1 MKTTVLND
9 LHLGC
14 MRKGGTTPPSQA
26 ALRAIQYERFESLLS
41 KCPSDLII
49 NGDLFDGFM
58 VDPSD
63 VIMTFQ
69 TFADWFK
76 HVANPH
82 CTLTLVAGN
91 HDWNPRGGKTSSFHL
106 LCHFLKTM
114 FPDNVQVVDYEDGFA
129 PIYPDIWVIP
139 HMPNQSLFDLEIEK
153 ALATTPGWL
162 LLHANYNNTFA
173 QHSDHSLNVSQDQ
186 IDALLVKGWSILF
199 GHEHAHKV
207 MRGGRVV
214 IAGNQIPTSCA
225 DWLGCDGKFYVEIED
240 GGTNI
245 VPFMVKAEHYVEVD
259 WTELAGY
266 RGEHGFIR
274 AVGAATADQAS
285 QVVDT
290 VAKFRQMSPAY
301 VVSNAV
307 KVDGVAG
314 FDALAETSFEEITS
328 FSVLDALLEELTEEE
343 GKIVKEL
350 LEC

>member
-14 MRKGGTTPPSQA
+14 MRKGGTTPESQA
-26 ALRAIQYERFESLLS
+26 ALRVAQYGHLDRLLAGIS
-41 KCPSDLII
+41 GNLTI
-49 NGDLFDGFM
+49 NGDFFDGFA

-63 VIMTFQ
+63 VILSFQ
-69 TFADWFK
+69 ALSDWL
-76 HVANPH
+76 HRGAGN
-82 CTLTLVAGN
+82 LTMLAGN
-91 HDWNPRGGKTSSFHL
+91 HDWSPRGSKTSSYHL
-106 LCHFLKTM
+106 LAHFLKIAY
-114 FPDNVQVVDYEDGFA
+114 PHKVSAYDYSDGFKKIDDGLWA
-129 PIYPDIWVIP
+129 IP
-139 HMPNQSLFDLEIEK
+139 HMPNQSLFDLEINK
-153 ALATTPGWL
+153 ALDLPVQGWL

-207 MRGGRVV
+207 MRGGRAI

-240 GGTNI
+240 GVANI
-245 VPFMVKAEHYVEVD
+245 VPFMEKRDHYVEVA

-274 AVGAATADQAS
+274 VVGAATADQAS
-285 QVVDT
+285 QVVDS
-290 VAKFRQMSPAY
+290 VARFRQSTCAL

>member
-1 MKTTVLND
+1 
-9 LHLGC
+9 
-14 MRKGGTTPPSQA
+14 MRKGGTTLESQA
-26 ALRAIQYERFESLLS
+26 ALRASQYAHLDRLLAGVS
-41 KCPSDLII
+41 GNLII

-63 VIMTFQ
+63 VILSFQ
-69 TFADWFK
+69 ALSDW
-76 HVANPH
+76 VRRGIGN
-82 CTLTLVAGN
+82 LTLLAGN
-91 HDWNPRGGKTSSFHL
+91 HDWSPRGSKTSSYHL
-106 LCHFLKTM
+106 LAHFLKIAH
-114 FPDNVQVVDYEDGFA
+114 PNNVVVYDYSDGFKKIDDGLWA
-129 PIYPDIWVIP
+129 IP
-139 HMPNQSLFDLEIEK
+139 HMPNQALFDLEIEK
-153 ALATTPGWL
+153 ALNLAVQGWL

-173 QHSDHSLNVSQDQ
+173 QHSDHSLNVSQEQ

-199 GHEHAHKV
+199 GHEHQHRV

-240 GGTNI
+240 GAA
-245 VPFMVKAEHYVEVD
+245 PAE
-259 WTELAGY
+259 
-266 RGEHGFIR
+266 
-274 AVGAATADQAS
+274 QAS

-290 VAKFRQMSPAY
+290 VAKFRQSSQAD

-328 FSVLDALLEELTEEE
+328 FSVMDALLEELSEEE
-343 GKIVKEL
+343 GKIVRGL

>member
-1 MKTTVLND
+1 
-9 LHLGC
+9 
-14 MRKGGTTPPSQA
+14 MRKGGVTTESQA
-26 ALRAIQYERFESLLS
+26 ALRVAQYAHFERLLAN
-41 KCPSDLII
+41 CHGDTII

-58 VDPSD
+58 VDPND
-63 VIMTFQ
+63 VILTFQ
-69 TFADWFK
+69 AFANWFK
-76 HVANPH
+76 HVANPN

-106 LCHFLKTM
+106 LCHFMKTM
-114 FPDNVQVVDYEDGFA
+114 FPDNVQVIDYEDGFT
-129 PIYPDIWVIP
+129 PIYPDIWAIP
-139 HMPNQSLFDLEIEK
+139 HMPNQALFDLEIEK
-153 ALATTPGWL
+153 ALAENHGWL

-173 QHSDHSLNVSQDQ
+173 QHSDHSLNVSQEQ

-214 IAGNQIPTSCA
+214 ITGNQITTSCA

-240 GGTNI
+240 GVADI
-245 VPFMVKAEHYVEVD
+245 VPFMEKRDHYIEVD

-266 RGEHGFIR
+266 RGEHGFVR
-274 AVGAATADQAS
+274 VVGAAPAEQAS

-290 VAKFRQMSPAY
+290 VAKFRQSSQAD

-328 FSVLDALLEELTEEE
+328 FSVMDALLEELSEEE
-343 GKIVKEL
+343 GKIVRGL